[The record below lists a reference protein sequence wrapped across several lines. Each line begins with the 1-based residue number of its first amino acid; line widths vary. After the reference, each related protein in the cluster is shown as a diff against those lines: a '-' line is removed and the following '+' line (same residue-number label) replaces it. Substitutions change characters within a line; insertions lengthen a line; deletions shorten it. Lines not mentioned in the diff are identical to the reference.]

1 MNPFFEK
8 ERETRELLQIIGQL
22 TVDLMREK
30 EAVKHAK
37 YMTNILLDTLNT
49 ERTER
54 EVEKKA
60 FLETAN
66 VLGCGAIKR
75 DTTQSWVRDGTGT
88 GTDLNSPPP
97 PPLIR
102 DTAQSWFCDG
112 TNIIPIRET
121 STSTSDCNNSNAE
134 TDPITEIVP
143 LMFNMK
149 I

>member
-1 MNPFFEK
+1 MNPPF
-8 ERETRELLQIIGQL
+8 ERERELLQIIGQL
-22 TVDLMREK
+22 TVDLMHEK
-30 EAVKHAK
+30 EAVKNAK
-37 YMTNILLDTLNT
+37 YMTNILLDKLNT

-60 FLETAN
+60 FLETSN

-88 GTDLNSPPP
+88 DRPHPPP

-102 DTAQSWFCDG
+102 DTAQSWVCDG
-112 TNIIPIRET
+112 TNIKPIQT
-121 STSTSDCNNSNAE
+121 LDSDCNVS
-134 TDPITEIVP
+134 DSITQLVP
-143 LMFNMK
+143 LMLNMK